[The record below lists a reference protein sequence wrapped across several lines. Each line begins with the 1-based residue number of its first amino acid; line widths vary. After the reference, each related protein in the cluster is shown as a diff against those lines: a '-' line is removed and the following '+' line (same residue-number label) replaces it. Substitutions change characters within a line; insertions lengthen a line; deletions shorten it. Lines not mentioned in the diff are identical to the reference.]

1 MADWY
6 TEIDAERRAFI
17 EAQHLFF
24 VATAPANANEG
35 YPNLSPKGRS
45 LLRVLGPNLVGYV
58 DYPGSGNETANH
70 IEEGSRITLMLCSF
84 GPTAGILR
92 LYGKGRRLDLDDPE
106 FRQYAQ
112 AFAED
117 LHPYV
122 RQVFLI
128 DVEKLQTSCGYA
140 VPRYELIEE
149 RETLDKWCERK
160 LQPRELENGL
170 PLPGPLLT
178 KEGIPYGAQTV
189 RKS

>member
-1 MADWY
+1 MSDWY
-6 TEIDAERRAFI
+6 TEIDDERRTFI

-24 VATAPANANEG
+24 VATAPQDSDAG
-35 YPNLSPKGRS
+35 FPNLSPKGRS
-45 LLRVLGPNLVGYV
+45 LLRVLGANLVGYV

-70 IEEGSRITLMLCSF
+70 LEEGSNITLMLCSF

-106 FRQYAQ
+106 FRQYAPS
-112 AFAED
+112 FAED

-122 RQVFLI
+122 RQVFLV

-160 LQPRELENGL
+160 LQPREVEGGL
-170 PLPGPLLT
+170 PKAGPLLT
-178 KEGIPYGAQTV
+178 KEGALYGAQVLKT
-189 RKS
+189 S

>member
-6 TEIDAERRAFI
+6 NEIDAERRAFI

-24 VATAPANANEG
+24 VATAPKDGEG
-35 YPNLSPKGRS
+35 FPNLSPKGRS
-45 LLRVLGPNLVGYV
+45 LLRVLGPNIVGYV

-70 IEEGSRITLMLCSF
+70 LDEGSPITLMLCSF

-92 LYGKGRRLDLDDPE
+92 LYGTGRRLDLDDPE
-106 FRQYAQ
+106 FRKYATH
-112 AFAED
+112 FADD

-160 LQPRELENGL
+160 LQPREMDGAM
-170 PLPGPLLT
+170 PKSGPLLT
-178 KEGIPYGAQTV
+178 KAGVPYGA
-189 RKS
+189 RPAAG